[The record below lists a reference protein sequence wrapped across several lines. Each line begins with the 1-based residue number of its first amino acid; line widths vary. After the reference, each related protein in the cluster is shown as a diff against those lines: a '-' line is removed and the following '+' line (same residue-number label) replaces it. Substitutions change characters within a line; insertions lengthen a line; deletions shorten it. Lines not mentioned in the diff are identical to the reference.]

1 MRLASL
7 TVYHRGVARRPHVS
21 RWTIKRTGG
30 GMFEKPESSP
40 MGISS
45 FGPAAHLAPSRPI
58 TNINYEAQTDPGP
71 GTTLSTLVD
80 VLDMFEQGVV
90 MVRSDLHPCYHNP
103 AANDMLDA
111 DSERDVLARE
121 VRAVSRLAFGEQ
133 HHKTTVREVGTI
145 AGFYRLRAKLLK
157 RKLIDITS
165 RTVLVTIERAEA
177 RLPSREFLMRRF
189 SMTEREAAVALL
201 LARGARNAAIASEL
215 RISVHTARHH
225 TENVLSKL
233 NVHTRAEAARAI
245 VAGTPAT
252 P

>member
-1 MRLASL
+1 
-7 TVYHRGVARRPHVS
+7 
-21 RWTIKRTGG
+21 
-30 GMFEKPESSP
+30 MFEKQDSSP
-40 MGISS
+40 LGKSPLVSATSS
-45 FGPAAHLAPSRPI
+45 APSRPAAVSRF
-58 TNINYEAQTDPGP
+58 EPSHDASGA
-71 GTTLSTLVD
+71 TLSSLVD

-90 MVRSDLHPCYHNP
+90 MVRSDLHPCYHNS
-103 AANDMLDA
+103 AASELLDA

-133 HHKTTVREVGTI
+133 QHKTTVREVGTL

-157 RKLIDITS
+157 KKLIDITS

-177 RLPSREFLMRRF
+177 RLPSRELLMKRF

-233 NVHTRAEAARAI
+233 NVHTRAQAARAI
-245 VAGTPAT
+245 LAGAPAT
-252 P
+252 L

>member
-1 MRLASL
+1 
-7 TVYHRGVARRPHVS
+7 
-21 RWTIKRTGG
+21 
-30 GMFEKPESSP
+30 
-40 MGISS
+40 
-45 FGPAAHLAPSRPI
+45 
-58 TNINYEAQTDPGP
+58 
-71 GTTLSTLVD
+71 
-80 VLDMFEQGVV
+80 MFEQGVV
-90 MVRSDLHPCYHNP
+90 MVRSDLHPCYHNS
-103 AANDMLDA
+103 AANELLDA

-121 VRAVSRLAFGEQ
+121 VRAVSRIAFGEQ
-133 HHKTTVREVGTI
+133 QHKTTVREVGTI

-157 RKLIDITS
+157 KKLIDITS

-177 RLPSREFLMRRF
+177 RMPSRELLMQRF

-233 NVHTRAEAARAI
+233 NAHTRAQAARAI
-245 VAGTPAT
+245 VAGVSAT